1 MAKPKIY
8 QVDQLQTM
16 VGSMNTAI
24 TAAHNQANSAYGA
37 ANTGGGPK
45 IASIIYP
52 GNDTAA
58 NNIGGQTIYLTGS
71 GFYSNSSIYINGN
84 SVPATSFISAS
95 NIGFTTPNLT
105 NGIYPIYLVNYDG
118 ATAIKVPGIVIS
130 GEPSWNTAAGSLSSS
145 QAADG
150 AWSYSLSANGDAPIT
165 YALAAGSSLPT
176 GVSLNA
182 NGVISGTISSPPGVD
197 TTYTFSV
204 VASDA
209 QNQDATRQFSVTATV
224 GEGVLF
230 ANNVLLLHADGTNN
244 GNNHAFVDSS
254 SNNYS
259 ITRYGATQGSFSP
272 FSQTGWSNF
281 NPDSSNG
288 IGVATN
294 AALNM
299 GTGDFTVEAWVNTI
313 KLPTTNAFQTSSGGY
328 QGIFGTGPNNSAS
341 GSQLYIGVTNLFF
354 DISSDGSGP
363 INVAHN
369 MIAGQWYHIAIT
381 RSGNTFRAFINGVL
395 VQTATSSG
403 SWTDG
408 YGYGI
413 MRSEP
418 IGGYN
423 GSWWYGYV
431 SNFRVTKGGALY
443 TGNFTPSTTPL
454 TTTVSS
460 GTVSLLTCQ
469 SNRFIDNSSN
479 AFTISVNGSPSVQ
492 AFSPFAPTAAYT
504 TANVG
509 GSVYVGGSGNWL
521 SFGTQT
527 AFDCGTSTQFCM
539 ETWVYPPTSFPNGI
553 HFWSA
558 HQAAIADGFYFTSS
572 GLNAYSGG
580 SAGAGVSTNK
590 SPTIGAWN
598 HCVVTRD
605 AGGRLR
611 YFLNGELTGTS
622 TSSIQVNTDN
632 RAVGINGGI
641 NFNGDLCYQSQSR
654 YIKGSIPTTYQTS
667 SITVG
672 AQIFTPPTAALTT
685 TSQGANS
692 SHVIALLNYT
702 NAQIFDQTAK
712 NVLECVGDAKV
723 STAQYKYGTGSIAL
737 DGTGD
742 YLLTA
747 PTQDLEFDGG
757 NFTIEFWWYPT
768 STVRQGIIHGSFG
781 TDWSYG
787 IDYNG
792 TGANKIGIW
801 ASSSGT
807 GWNLINADGGGN
819 GIGTTTPT
827 QNAWNHI
834 AYVRNGTT
842 WMLFVNGNRDLN
854 LTGISGSIVNRATSR
869 KAIGSWWSTGSMS
882 QTYGYIDDLRIT
894 KGYARYTSNFT
905 PPAAAFQNK

>member
-45 IASIIYP
+45 IASIVYP

-58 NNIGGQTIYLTGS
+58 NNIGGQTVYLTGS

-165 YALAAGSSLPT
+165 YALASGSTLPT

-244 GNNHAFVDSS
+244 GNNHAFLDS
-254 SNNYS
+254 SNNNFS
-259 ITRYGATQGSFSP
+259 ITRYGNATQGTFSP

-509 GSVYVGGSGNWL
+509 GSMYLDGTGDYIGATSGI
-521 SFGTQT
+521 
-527 AFDCGTSTQFCM
+527 STQFSPGSAFTFEC
-539 ETWVYPPTSFPNGI
+539 WLYPTAFPAGSGQSTFFVVMGTTVDWSTSTGI
-553 HFWSA
+553 LYQAMIYSSTLYWQF
-558 HQAAIADGFYFTSS
+558 QTGGAAISISGTAPPINQWTHYAVGFNGTTTR
-572 GLNAYSGG
+572 LWIN
-580 SAGAGVSTNK
+580 GVS
-590 SPTIGAWN
+590 
-598 HCVVTRD
+598 V
-605 AGGRLR
+605 
-611 YFLNGELTGTS
+611 GTS
-622 TSSIQVNTDN
+622 TSAYTVPSYSNFELGAHYNNTSYAYTGYISN
-632 RAVGINGGI
+632 AR
-641 NFNGDLCYQSQSR
+641 F
-654 YIKGSIPTTYQTS
+654 IKGVDLYGASNST
-667 SITVG
+667 ITV
-672 AQIFTPPTAALTT
+672 PTAPLT
-685 TSQGANS
+685 SVANTQL
-692 SHVIALLNYT
+692 LLNFT

-712 NVLECVGDAKV
+712 NVLECIGDAKV
-723 STAQYKYGTGSIAL
+723 STTQYKYGTGSMYF

-742 YLLTA
+742 YITA
-747 PTQDLEFDGG
+747 YNPNLFLFGTSD
-757 NFTIEFWWYPT
+757 FTAEAWVYPT
-768 STVRQGIIHGSFG
+768 SFPSEAAMITTAHPTDQNGFTINVQGSTGNIILALGSGTWTVLVSSGAG
-781 TDWSYG
+781 TLTTNNWQHIALTRSG
-787 IDYNG
+787 NVFRFFING
-792 TGANKIGIW
+792 T
-801 ASSSGT
+801 
-807 GWNLINADGGGN
+807 
-819 GIGTTTPT
+819 
-827 QNAWNHI
+827 
-834 AYVRNGTT
+834 
-842 WMLFVNGNRDLN
+842 
-854 LTGISGSIVNRATSR
+854 
-869 KAIGSWWSTGSMS
+869 
-882 QTYGYIDDLRIT
+882 QTYTVTNSLSLTNPNNLLTVGGRTPGSGQYFNGYIDDLRIT
-894 KGYARYTSNFT
+894 RGYARYTSNFT